1 MTVINDRVINDPY
14 DLVDTLLD
22 MLIENDGDIKYEK
35 AKEFMNN
42 YFDYL
47 KDFGEGW

>member
-1 MTVINDRVINDPY
+1 MAVINDRVINDPY

-22 MLIENDGDIKYEK
+22 MLNESDGDTKHEL

>member
-1 MTVINDRVINDPY
+1 MNTENKVIVNDPY
-14 DLVDTLLD
+14 DLVDMLMD
-22 MLIENDGDIKYEK
+22 MLNENNGDIKYEK